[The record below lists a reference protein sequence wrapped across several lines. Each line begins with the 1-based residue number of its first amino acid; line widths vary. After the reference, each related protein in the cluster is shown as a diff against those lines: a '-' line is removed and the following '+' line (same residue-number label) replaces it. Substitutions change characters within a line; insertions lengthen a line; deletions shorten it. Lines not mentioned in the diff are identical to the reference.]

1 MTRALADAVTRL
13 IAMRAADVLDLILVA
28 ALIYGL
34 LYAVR
39 GTRAVQLL
47 RGVLLLALAVF
58 VFSSMM
64 ELVAFT
70 AVFEYL
76 LPAAIVAVPVVFQ
89 PELRRALERLG
100 RAGTLLARPGDG
112 TAGDVLVPIVAEAA
126 RSLSDVQ
133 HGALIVI
140 ERSAPLSDL
149 IEQSVRLDAALSSEM
164 LRQIFVPNS
173 PLHDGAVIIAGGRI
187 AGARAVIPLSDDD
200 RLSGESALGTRH
212 LAASAITGTSD
223 ALAVVV
229 SEETGT
235 ISLARDGRL
244 TRHLDEVSLAELVAS
259 ALTER
264 APSAEHVVDTVSS
277 RLLGLVNAR
286 SRRSDG
292 AAPDHEI
299 AS

>member
-1 MTRALADAVTRL
+1 MTSALADAATRMM
-13 IAMRAADVLDLILVA
+13 AMRAADVLDIVLVA
-28 ALIYGL
+28 ALLYGL

-58 VFSSMM
+58 VFSSTM

-100 RAGTLLARPGDG
+100 RAGTLLARANDLP
-112 TAGDVLVPIVAEAA
+112 ASEALIPVLAEAA
-126 RSLSDVQ
+126 RSLADVQ

-140 ERSAPLSDL
+140 ERSVPMTDL
-149 IEQSVRLDAALSSEM
+149 VEQGVRLDAVPSSEL
-164 LRQIFVPNS
+164 LRQIFVPHS
-173 PLHDGAVIIAGGRI
+173 PLHDGAVVVSGGRI
-187 AGARAVIPLSDDD
+187 AGARAVIPLSEDA
-200 RLSGESALGTRH
+200 RMSAESALGTRH
-212 LAASAITGTSD
+212 LAAAAITSTSD

-235 ISLARDGRL
+235 ISFARDGHL
-244 TRHLDEVSLAELVAS
+244 TRHLDEVSLGELLAA
-259 ALTER
+259 ALADR
-264 APSAEHVVDTVSS
+264 APSAEHVLDSVGS
-277 RLLGLVNAR
+277 RLLGLVRTR
-286 SRRSDG
+286 SAG
-292 AAPDHEI
+292 PAASADDREV
-299 AS
+299 A

>member
-1 MTRALADAVTRL
+1 MTRALADAATRL
-13 IAMRAADVLDLILVA
+13 IAMRAADVLDIVLVA

-58 VFSSMM
+58 VFSSLM

-100 RAGTLLARPGDG
+100 RAGTLLARSPDATG
-112 TAGDVLVPIVAEAA
+112 GDVLVPIVAEAA
-126 RSLSDVQ
+126 RSLSDVK

-140 ERSAPLSDL
+140 ERSAPLAEL
-149 IEQSVRLDAALSSEM
+149 IEQSVRLDAALSTEM

-187 AGARAVIPLSDDD
+187 AGARVVIPLSDDD
-200 RLSGESALGTRH
+200 RLGGASSLGTRH

-244 TRHLDEVSLAELVAS
+244 TRHLDEVSLAELLVS
-259 ALTER
+259 ALDEQ
-264 APSAEHVVDTVSS
+264 APSAERVVDTVSH
-277 RLLGLVNAR
+277 RVQGLLGVR
-286 SRRSDG
+286 TRRSVDAPG
-292 AAPDHEI
+292 DREAA
-299 AS
+299 S